1 MRPQQRAWAG
11 NAVLVCIG
19 VYAFLAFT
27 MLLRPS
33 TRPDSS
39 TDSLEYAAIPT
50 IPTIP
55 VREGEAGSY
64 SDQHLLRV
72 PQESPLPVV
81 AAASP
86 AAASPPTLHVVAH
99 ADHADQQFCALLYSA
114 AQAGMKMTI
123 LGWGDTVRNKA
134 RKLTTTLEFLK
145 AIADDDRVLFTD
157 GFDTMFIG
165 GDLNELDTKFKAFN
179 ASIVVAAETN
189 CWPFNYPFGDAPT
202 MRFDVRG
209 KVFIGQSICSEF
221 PDKGPFRYVN
231 SGNFIG
237 IAKAL
242 YKLYDSIMNNPNMSE
257 EMRKQMDDQREFAL
271 RYLDGGFG
279 MAMDTQTTIFMPL
292 EKAFHH
298 LQKVDNRYVNRATHS
313 QPLLIHFNGDKSQMN
328 PFADKLRDDT
338 KPLRAKLTVS
348 SFYSF
353 RDKKDIELSSVCAGN
368 PWVPS

>member
-1 MRPQQRAWAG
+1 MRPQQRAWAH
-11 NAVLVCIG
+11 NVVLVCIAL
-19 VYAFLAFT
+19 YAFAAFSV
-27 MLLRPS
+27 LLRPANPS
-33 TRPDSS
+33 DS
-39 TDSLEYAAIPT
+39 TDSVKHTAMPAREDEAVQLSNQHPVTVLDVSREQDVPAIAEP
-50 IPTIP
+50 
-55 VREGEAGSY
+55 
-64 SDQHLLRV
+64 
-72 PQESPLPVV
+72 PQNQSI
-81 AAASP
+81 
-86 AAASPPTLHVVAH
+86 LHVVAH

-114 AQAGMKMTI
+114 AQSGMKMTI

-145 AIADDDRVLFTD
+145 SIAEDDRVLFTD

-165 GDLNELDTKFKAFN
+165 GDVNELNTKFKAFN

-221 PDKGPFRYVN
+221 PDRGPFRYVN

-298 LQKVDNRYVNRATHS
+298 LHKVDTRYVNRATHS
-313 QPLLIHFNGDKSQMN
+313 QPLLVHFNGDKSQMN
-328 PFADKLRDDT
+328 SFADKLRDDT
-338 KPLRAKLTVS
+338 KPLRSKLTVS